1 VRLVFNPMLTMH
13 IHFFGGKK
21 EEANS
26 VKFRGDFS
34 NPWINQI
41 ATPNPPTT
49 RIKGK
54 YTLLPYLICS

>member
-1 VRLVFNPMLTMH
+1 MLKIQ